1 MVEGFRAS
9 DTEKTITPFED
20 LGPSLEWTD
29 IHLGR
34 DKGKPASAQ
43 ELKIVKPD
51 PDEKAVSNPSV
62 KGTPLGDTTKGNL
75 APGQDV
81 PIAAPKQTDTPTK
94 PAETPPIDI
103 GTVDK
108 GVLKVDLSN
117 KNLDLDKALART
129 DYKTID
135 LEGLDKNS
143 VQYWVN
149 KNGYFFWL
157 ETPEGKSLDGKI
169 HYLPDSAQALC
180 EHGKVINLEAQR
192 LRANEEEANSVTGRN
207 PYFEDLSRA
216 TPSSQKT
223 VLMFGLRLAQMPTP
237 DLELQERSLR
247 AEAQAHPNNP
257 YFRIMLSDVYFAQA
271 LKPLRDE
278 YLATGKIAEVPPQTM
293 QKIDFALQRLEES
306 RMESASKLNG
316 RNVVGDTMHPMR
328 PYDLGQ
334 PGGEYA
340 YWQGS
345 YDQTMRRVQTL
356 NSFRATVTTGALPSI
371 LSQPDV
377 WPDGKIPRP

>member
-1 MVEGFRAS
+1 MVEGFKAS

-20 LGPSLEWTD
+20 SGPSLEWTD

-278 YLATGKIAEVPPQTM
+278 YLATGRSPK
-293 QKIDFALQRLEES
+293 FLR
-306 RMESASKLNG
+306 
-316 RNVVGDTMHPMR
+316 R
-328 PYDLGQ
+328 PC
-334 PGGEYA
+334 
-340 YWQGS
+340 
-345 YDQTMRRVQTL
+345 RR
-356 NSFRATVTTGALPSI
+356 
-371 LSQPDV
+371 
-377 WPDGKIPRP
+377 